1 MKFALARKIG
11 MARIFDAEGKQVAVS
26 KALILASKVSQ
37 IKTVAKDGY
46 QSVQITAFKDEGKK
60 TRNIRVREFKTDQVD
75 GLKRNDK
82 METTIKAGDIVD
94 VTGTS
99 KGKGFAGTIKRHGF
113 KRGPESHGG
122 NNVREPGSI
131 GAQQPQRVV
140 LGRKMAGHMGVK
152 TATIKNLQVVAVMD
166 DIILISGAIPGPN
179 KGIIEIVAKNADEA
193 VAEPEV
199 TEEVVEEEATVEEI
213 SAE

>member
-1 MKFALARKIG
+1 MVRFALARKIG
-11 MARIFDAEGKQVAVS
+11 MARVFDAEGRQVAVS
-26 KALILASKVSQ
+26 KALLLPAKISQ
-37 IKTVAKDGY
+37 IKTVEKDGY
-46 QSVQITAFKDEGKK
+46 QAVQISAQKGEGKK
-60 TRNIRVREFKTDQVD
+60 IKNIRTKEFNLAEI
-75 GLKRNDK
+75 GNLKKDDK
-82 METTIKAGDIVD
+82 LAVEFKAGDIVD
-94 VTGTS
+94 IRGTS

-152 TATIKNLQVVAVMD
+152 VTTIRNLEVVAVMD

-179 KGIIEIVAKNADEA
+179 KGIIEIVAKNNEA
-193 VAEPEV
+193 P
-199 TEEVVEEEATVEEI
+199 VVEEEIAEVESTE
-213 SAE
+213 

>member
-1 MKFALARKIG
+1 
-11 MARIFDAEGKQVAVS
+11 MARVFDAEGRQVAVS
-26 KALILASKVSQ
+26 KALLLPAKISQ
-37 IKTVAKDGY
+37 IKTVEKDGY
-46 QSVQITAFKDEGKK
+46 QAVQISAQKGEGKK
-60 TRNIRVREFKTDQVD
+60 IKNIRTKEFNLAEI
-75 GLKRNDK
+75 GNLKKDDK
-82 METTIKAGDIVD
+82 LAVEFKAGDIVD
-94 VTGTS
+94 IRGTS

-152 TATIKNLQVVAVMD
+152 VTTIRNLEVVAVMD

-179 KGIIEIVAKNADEA
+179 KGIIEIVAKNNEA
-193 VAEPEV
+193 P
-199 TEEVVEEEATVEEI
+199 VVEEEIAEVESTE
-213 SAE
+213 